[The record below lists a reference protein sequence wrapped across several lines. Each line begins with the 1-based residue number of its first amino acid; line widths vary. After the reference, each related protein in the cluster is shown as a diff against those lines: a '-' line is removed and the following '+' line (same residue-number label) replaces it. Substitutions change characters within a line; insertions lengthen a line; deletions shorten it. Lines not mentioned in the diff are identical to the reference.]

1 MPLPE
6 EKVNPKKRA
15 RDEPL
20 DEGKHKPENIKN
32 RPIEVKDFPN
42 CKSSIKALLNE

>member
-6 EKVNPKKRA
+6 EKVNSKKRA

-20 DEGKHKPENIKN
+20 DEGKHKPENIKT
-32 RPIEVKDFPN
+32 RPIEVKDFPS
-42 CKSSIKALLNE
+42 CKSIKALLN